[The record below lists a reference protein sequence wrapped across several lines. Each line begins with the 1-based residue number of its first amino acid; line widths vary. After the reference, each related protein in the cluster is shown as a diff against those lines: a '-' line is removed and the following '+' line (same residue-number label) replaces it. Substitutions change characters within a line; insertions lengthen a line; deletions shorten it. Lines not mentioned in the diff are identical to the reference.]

1 MRGARFRRAGR
12 RTNVALL
19 LLIVGAFL
27 SGWLTFAF
35 GTAVPSTLTTVS
47 HGLLGLGVVA
57 LVPWKT
63 VVIRRAAPIWFA
75 SLLLVALIV
84 VCLVA
89 GFIQVFAGHGTVLGM
104 TPLQVHVGAA
114 VVAVLLLAWHVL
126 RHHPRRP
133 LPGRADLSR
142 RNLLRTGAFAVAVGA
157 SYAALEGIGFVAKLP
172 SSRRGFT
179 GSHRVD
185 PLARP
190 ATSWLF
196 DRVPPFDATRAV
208 QVAGARFPPEE
219 LSARSRAVSARLD
232 CTGGWFADAEWT
244 AVPLNELIA
253 PVRLTTAASL
263 VVTSVTGYSRRFPAD
278 DSPSLWLATFCE
290 GRPLTSAGGGPV
302 RLVAPHRRGFW
313 WVKWVSSVELSDQPA
328 FAQSPFPLQ

>member
-1 MRGARFRRAGR
+1 MRGGRFRRAGR

-19 LLIVGAFL
+19 LLISGAFL
-27 SGWLTFAF
+27 SGWLAFAF
-35 GTAVPSTLTTVS
+35 GTAGPSTLTTVS

-57 LVPWKT
+57 LVPWKS
-63 VVIRRAAPIWFA
+63 VIIRRAGPIWLA

-89 GFIQVFAGHGTVLGM
+89 GFVQVFAGYGTVVWLS
-104 TPLQVHVGAA
+104 PLQVHVGAA
-114 VVAVLLLAWHVL
+114 VIAVPLLAWHVL

-133 LPGRADLSR
+133 LPDRADLSR
-142 RNLLRTGAFAVAVGA
+142 RNLLRTGTFALAVGA
-157 SYAALEGIGFVAKLP
+157 AYAALEGMGILAKLP

-190 ATSWLF
+190 ATIWLF
-196 DRVPPFDATRAV
+196 DRVPAFDATRAV
-208 QVAGARFPPEE
+208 QVAGVRFPSAE
-219 LSARSRAVSARLD
+219 LSARSRAVPARLD
-232 CTGGWFADAEWT
+232 CTGGWFTDATWT

-253 PVRLTTAASL
+253 PERLATAASL
-263 VVTSVTGYSRRFPAD
+263 VVTSVTGYSRRFPAED
-278 DSPSLWLATFCE
+278 GASLWLATACE
-290 GRPLTSAGGGPV
+290 RRPLTAAGGGPV

-313 WVKWVSSVELSDQPA
+313 WVKWVASVELSEQPA